1 MELNYQKKKDFM
13 VCVDSDGCVI
23 DGMTVKHVKCFG
35 PCLVNQWHLE
45 EHREEVMKYW
55 LKINLYS
62 ETRGV
67 NRFIGLLDT
76 LEQCVRWGYL
86 EVDTEPLARWV
97 RTTTELSAGSLRRYM
112 ESEGADAA
120 PVLGEAL
127 SWSDQVNEAVRS
139 LSDSEKLV
147 FANVKECFEA
157 LKGQADL
164 GVVSSANGKA
174 VEDEWNYNGVLSYV
188 DVVMTQ
194 EHGSKADCLK
204 LMKDAGYAADHIL
217 MVGDSP
223 GDITSAEKNGVLY
236 YPLVVGAEPASWKR
250 LAEEI
255 LPLFFQG
262 TYASRMEQ
270 EKLHYFEELK
280 KLSGE

>member
-1 MELNYQKKKDFM
+1 MELNYEKKKDFM

-35 PCLVNQWHLE
+35 PCLIDEWHLE
-45 EHREEVMKYW
+45 ARRDEVMKYW

-76 LEQCVRWGYL
+76 LKQCVSRGYL
-86 EVDTEPLARWV
+86 EVDTEPLAQWV
-97 RTTTELSAGSLRRYM
+97 QTTSELSAGSLRRYM
-112 ESEGADAA
+112 ESQGADAA
-120 PVLGEAL
+120 PVLREAI
-127 SWSDQVNEAVRS
+127 SWSDHVNESVRS

-157 LKGQADL
+157 LKEQADL

-174 VEDEWNYNGVLSYV
+174 VEDEWGYNGVLSYV
-188 DVVMTQ
+188 DVIMTQ

-236 YPLVVGAEPASWKR
+236 YPLIVGGEPASWKR
-250 LAEEI
+250 LTDEI
-255 LPLFFQG
+255 LPLFFEG

-270 EKLHYFEELK
+270 EKIHYFEELN